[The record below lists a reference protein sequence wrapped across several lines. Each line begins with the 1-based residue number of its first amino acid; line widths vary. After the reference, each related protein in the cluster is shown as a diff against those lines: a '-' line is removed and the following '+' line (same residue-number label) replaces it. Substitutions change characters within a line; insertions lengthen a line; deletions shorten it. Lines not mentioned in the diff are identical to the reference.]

1 MKIQFRTYS
10 TVGHIGCLVLYSVV
24 VFGSSCLNKHLLNQ
38 FDEIEETIIYSLETN
53 VTHKWPLLCYK
64 HSYDDYLCLPSMNKS
79 DNSEKCITYV
89 QLVGSRILPL
99 VSFFLQ
105 IYLVQKVFS
114 LNSDC
119 PRAFIYGLYIFSIFT
134 CICMIISIFWSRCY
148 HAFITN
154 TLLTTSVILCILS
167 LCNQGKNA
175 ERIDSFRHR
184 DETIAIHPSEKNNT
198 LNRGWEEL
206 P

>member
-10 TVGHIGCLVLYSVV
+10 TLGHVYCLLIYSVV

-38 FDEIEETIIYSLETN
+38 FDEIEKSIETN
-53 VTHKWPLLCYK
+53 VTHKSPLLCYK
-64 HSYDDYLCLPSMNKS
+64 HSYDDYLCIVPVNKS

-89 QLVGSRILPL
+89 QSVVSRILPL

-119 PRAFIYGLYIFSIFT
+119 PRAFMYGLYIFSMFT
-134 CICMIISIFWSRCY
+134 CICMTISIFWSRCY

-154 TLLTTSVILCILS
+154 TLVITGCILFILS
-167 LCNQGKNA
+167 LFNQGKNA
-175 ERIDSFRHR
+175 NRIDSFRHR
-184 DETIAIHPSEKNNT
+184 DKTVAIHPSEKNNT